1 MRCGLFLIPLVH
13 LLKSIIIVRSKFAH
27 LTVIGIKNLFFM
39 VEFQEGRMLLHDL
52 NRVGYRTAR

>member
-1 MRCGLFLIPLVH
+1 
-13 LLKSIIIVRSKFAH
+13 
-27 LTVIGIKNLFFM
+27 VIGIKNLFFM